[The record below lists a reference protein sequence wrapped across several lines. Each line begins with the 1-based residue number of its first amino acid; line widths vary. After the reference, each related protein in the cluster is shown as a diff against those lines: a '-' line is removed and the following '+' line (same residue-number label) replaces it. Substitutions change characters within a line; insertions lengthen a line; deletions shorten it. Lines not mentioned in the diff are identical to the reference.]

1 MVKVKSTEAVICK
14 KKIEP
19 TELFRVIDYTLL
31 KKKVQKEY
39 IGRYFLEVNRVVGV
53 EKINTTVGQKM

>member
-1 MVKVKSTEAVICK
+1 MICK

-31 KKKVQKEY
+31 KKKVEKEY